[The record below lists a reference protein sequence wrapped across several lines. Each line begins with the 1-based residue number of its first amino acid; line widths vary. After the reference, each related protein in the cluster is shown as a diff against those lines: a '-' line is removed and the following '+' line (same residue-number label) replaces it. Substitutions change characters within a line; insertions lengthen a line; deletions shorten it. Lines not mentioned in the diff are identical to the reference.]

1 MKRCGIII
9 VAAVCCLLA
18 FAISCR
24 PDTGADETAFSGQ
37 TVTVSRGNL
46 IVSVRGNG
54 TIAVNEEIDIAF
66 DKGGEVSKIYVAE
79 GDTVVAGQ
87 TLALLVPLDAGQLEL
102 AVAQAEAALAQSEY
116 NLDKAENPYTDEEIE
131 DAEQDVE
138 DAEDRLDIADDML
151 RYVLQHGSEWE
162 VLQWKMEVLNAEIQL
177 EMAEDK
183 LDEMLNERDEDQIY
197 VLKKQVAAAE
207 KLLEEALDEL
217 VPQTLVAP
225 FTGVVTTVYVDEG
238 RIIPPPSVSQIP
250 IIQLSDPTSMEFV
263 ISLDEIDIPGIMI
276 GDRAIVTVDAFPQ
289 TVFEGKVI
297 SITPLPVVE
306 AGLVSYDVKIAF
318 TVPQDMDI
326 RIGMSATADIV
337 KDDRQNVLLIPN
349 GAIDTDSE
357 GNPVVRVVVSATGGF
372 EIEERPI
379 AIGISDGLQT
389 EVLSGLQEWDRIIA
403 KTVDVSN

>member
-1 MKRCGIII
+1 MKRWEIII
-9 VAAVCCLLA
+9 AAAVCGLLV
-18 FAISCR
+18 FAVSCR
-24 PDTGADETAFSGQ
+24 PDTGAAETDFSGR

-46 IVSVRGNG
+46 IVSVSGNG
-54 TIAVNEEIDIAF
+54 TIAVNKETDVAF
-66 DKGGEVSKIYVAE
+66 DKGGKVSKIYVVE

-87 TLALLVPLDAGQLEL
+87 TLALLVPLDEGQLEL
-102 AVAQAEAALAQSEY
+102 AVSQAEAALAQAEY

-138 DAEDRLDIADDML
+138 DAEDWLDLADDML
-151 RYVLQHGSEWE
+151 RYVLQHGGEWE

-183 LDEMLNERDEDQIY
+183 LDDMLNERDEDQIY
-197 VLKKQVAAAE
+197 VLKKQVDAAE
-207 KLLEEALDEL
+207 KSLEEALDAL
-217 VPQTLVAP
+217 AIQTLVAP
-225 FTGVVTTVYVDEG
+225 FTGIITTVYIDEG
-238 RIIPPPSVSQIP
+238 KILPPPSVSQIP

-306 AGLVSYDVKIAF
+306 AGLVSYDVIIAF
-318 TVPQDMDI
+318 NIPQNMDI

-357 GNPVVRVVVSATGGF
+357 GNPIVRVVVSTTDGF

-389 EVLSGLQEWDRIIA
+389 EGAIGSTRRGCCRSRAV
-403 KTVDVSN
+403 